1 MIDRIKNRVLQ
12 LIGTSVADIKAAS
25 FKNDD
30 YLDLMQNAPK
40 SRLPNSILE
49 RSTEGIVKNS
59 AFLSGY
65 VFYLRATGSS
75 IDFTVT
81 YKTRRVLS
89 NMSPLATSGIDIY
102 KIENKQFRWI
112 GCYGS
117 EDANSMAYSFS
128 VTNIGKGDLLGILLP
143 GYATISH
150 LFVRKSSA
158 KVDDYSD
165 YKGDILFY
173 GSSITQGCAS
183 TRPGLCYTN
192 LMMLEYNYKV
202 HNYGFSESAKGE
214 EVIINYISSIHSTV
228 FVLEYDHNASV
239 EELKASHERVY
250 RTVRQKNPNAAIIL
264 LSRISGGRSITLE
277 EEEVRSQIIQNT
289 YLTAINEGDKRI
301 SYIRGRNLVGNNP
314 SLYLKDDR
322 HPNDDGMKLIAD
334 AVFSEMCKL
343 GVE

>member
-1 MIDRIKNRVLQ
+1 MIDRLKNKALQ

-30 YLDLMQNAPK
+30 YLDLMQDAPK
-40 SRLPNSILE
+40 NRLPNSVLE

-59 AFLSGY
+59 AFLSGH
-65 VFYLRATGSS
+65 VFYLRAKASS

-81 YKTRRVLS
+81 YKIRRVLS
-89 NMSPLATSGIDIY
+89 NMSPIATSGIDLY
-102 KIENKQFRWI
+102 KIENKQFHWV

-117 EDANSMAYSFS
+117 QDANSMSFSFS
-128 VTNIGKGDLLGILLP
+128 VTNIEKGDLLVILLP

-192 LMMLEYNYKV
+192 LMMLEHNYKV
-202 HNYGFSESAKGE
+202 LNYGFSESAKGE
-214 EVIINYISSIHSTV
+214 DVIIDYISSLHSTV

-239 EELKASHERVY
+239 EELKVTHERAY
-250 RTVRQKNPNAAIIL
+250 RKVRQKNPNAAIIL

-289 YLTAINEGDKRI
+289 YQMAINEGDKRI

-334 AVFSEMCKL
+334 AVFLEMCKL

>member
-1 MIDRIKNRVLQ
+1 MIDRLKNKAFQ
-12 LIGTSVADIKAAS
+12 LIGASVADFRAAS
-25 FKNDD
+25 FKNDE
-30 YLDLMQNAPK
+30 YLDLMQGAPK
-40 SRLPNSILE
+40 YRLPNSVLE

-59 AFLSGY
+59 AFLSGH
-65 VFYLRATGSS
+65 VFYIRATASS

-89 NMSPLATSGIDIY
+89 NMSPLATSGIDLY
-102 KIENKQFRWI
+102 KIENKQFHWV

-117 EDANSMAYSFS
+117 NDANSMVYSFS

-143 GYATISH
+143 GYAAISH
-150 LFVRKSSA
+150 LFVSKSSA

-165 YKGDILFY
+165 YKGDIVFY

-202 HNYGFSESAKGE
+202 HNFGFSESAKGE
-214 EVIINYISSIHSTV
+214 DIIIDYISSLHSTV

-239 EELKASHERVY
+239 EELRATHERVY
-250 RTVRQKNPNAAIIL
+250 RKIRQNNPDVAIIL

-301 SYIRGRNLVGNNP
+301 SFIRGRYLVGDDP
-314 SLYLKDDR
+314 YIYLKDDR
-322 HPNDDGMKLIAD
+322 HPNDEGMKVIAN

>member
-1 MIDRIKNRVLQ
+1 MIDRLKNKALQ
-12 LIGTSVADIKAAS
+12 LIGASVADIKAAS

-30 YLDLMQNAPK
+30 YLDLMLDTPK
-40 SRLPNSILE
+40 NRLPNFVLE

-59 AFLSGY
+59 AFLSGQ
-65 VFYLRATGSS
+65 VFYLRVAASS

-89 NMSPLATSGIDIY
+89 NMSPLATSGIDLY
-102 KIENKQFRWI
+102 KIKNKQFHWV

-117 EDANSMAYSFS
+117 DDANSMVYSFS
-128 VTNIGKGDLLGILLP
+128 VTNIEKGDLLGILLP

-150 LFVRKSSA
+150 LFVSKSSA

-202 HNYGFSESAKGE
+202 HNFGFSESAKGE
-214 EVIINYISSIHSTV
+214 DLIIDYISSLRSTV

-239 EELKASHERVY
+239 EELRATHERVY
-250 RTVRQKNPNAAIIL
+250 RKIRQNNPDAAIIL

-289 YLTAINEGDKRI
+289 YLTAINEGDKKI
-301 SYIRGRNLVGNNP
+301 SYIRGRNLVGDNP

-322 HPNDDGMKLIAD
+322 HPNDEGMKLIAN